1 MLLAGSRVP
10 TRHALASYPEGVRVL
25 AYILRRLL
33 QVIPVFFGATLLI
46 YFMVF
51 AMPGDPILALFGD
64 RTPNPTLLAQI
75 REQYHLDDPFLVQY
89 FYYITGV
96 LQGDFGVSFSGQPV
110 GEILLR
116 TFPVTARLAIM
127 ALVIEFT
134 LAIIIGTVSALRKGK
149 LFDNTSLVVA
159 LIFVAVPIFVLAF
172 LAQYFLAIQLGWFRP
187 TVGAQNGWFDLLL
200 PAIVLGVSLY
210 ATSMRLMRA
219 STIDTLN
226 QDWVR
231 TAYSKGL
238 SRRRVVPVHVVRNS
252 LLPVI
257 TNSATNFGVLLVGAT
272 VTEGIFNVPGVG
284 NTLYQAIQRQEGP
297 TVVSFV
303 TVFVVVYVLVNLVVD
318 LLYGLL
324 DPRIRY
330 AK

>member
-1 MLLAGSRVP
+1 MLGYIVRRV
-10 TRHALASYPEGVRVL
+10 
-25 AYILRRLL
+25 L

-64 RTPNPTLLAQI
+64 RTPNPALLETI
-75 REQYHLDDPFLVQY
+75 REQYHLNDPFIVQY

-96 LQGDFGVSFSGQPV
+96 FQGDFGVSFSGQPV
-110 GEILLR
+110 SEVLAR
-116 TFPVTARLAIM
+116 TFPVTIRLA
-127 ALVIEFT
+127 ALAIAIELV
-134 LAIIIGTVSALRKGK
+134 LAIIIGTVSGLRKGK
-149 LFDNTSLVVA
+149 FFDNASLVIA
-159 LIFVAVPIFVLAF
+159 LVFVAVPVFVLAF

-187 TVGAQNGWFDLLL
+187 TVGGQNGWMDLWL
-200 PAIVLGVSLY
+200 PAIVLGLSLY
-210 ATSMRLMRA
+210 ATSMRLTRA
-219 STIDTLN
+219 SVIDTLN

-238 SRRRVVPVHVVRNS
+238 SRRRVIPVHVLRNS
-252 LLPVI
+252 LIPVI
-257 TNSATNFGVLLVGAT
+257 TNTATNFGVLLVGAT

-284 NTLYQAIQRQEGP
+284 NVLFEAVRRQEGP

-303 TVFVVVYVLVNLVVD
+303 TVFVIVYVLVNLVID

-330 AK
+330 AQ

>member
-1 MLLAGSRVP
+1 V
-10 TRHALASYPEGVRVL
+10 AS
-25 AYILRRLL
+25 YILRRLL

-64 RTPNPTLLAQI
+64 RTPNPNLLEQI
-75 REQYHLDDPFLVQY
+75 REQYHLNDPFIVQY
-89 FYYITGV
+89 FYYILGV
-96 LQGDFGVSFSGQPV
+96 FQGDFGVSFSGQPV
-110 GEILLR
+110 ADVLAR
-116 TFPVTARLAIM
+116 TFPVTLRLAVM
-127 ALVIEFT
+127 AIAIELV
-134 LAIIIGTVSALRKGK
+134 LAIIIGTVSGIRKGK
-149 LFDNTSLVVA
+149 VFDNTSLVIA

-187 TVGAQNGWFDLLL
+187 TVGAQNDWGDLWL
-200 PAIVLGVSLY
+200 PAIVLGLSLY
-210 ATSMRLMRA
+210 ATSMRLTRA
-219 STIDTLN
+219 SVIDTLN

-238 SRRRVVPVHVVRNS
+238 PRRRVVPVHVLRNS

-257 TNSATNFGVLLVGAT
+257 TNSATNFGVLMVGAT

-284 NTLYQAIQRQEGP
+284 QTLYSAVTRQEGP

-303 TVFVVVYVLVNLVVD
+303 TVFVIFYVLVNLVVD

>member
-1 MLLAGSRVP
+1 MLV
-10 TRHALASYPEGVRVL
+10 
-25 AYILRRLL
+25 YILRRLL

-64 RTPNPTLLAQI
+64 RTPNPNLLAQI
-75 REQYHLDDPFLVQY
+75 RAQYHLDDPFLVQY
-89 FYYITGV
+89 WYYITGV

-110 GEILLR
+110 SEVLAR
-116 TFPVTARLAIM
+116 TFPVTLRLGVMAI
-127 ALVIEFT
+127 AIELT
-134 LAIIIGTVSALRKGK
+134 LAVIIGTVSALRKGK
-149 LFDNTSLVVA
+149 IFDNASLIIA
-159 LIFVAVPIFVLAF
+159 LVFVAIPVFVLAF
-172 LAQYFLAIQLGWFRP
+172 LAQYFLAIQLSWFRP
-187 TVGAQNGWFDLLL
+187 TVGAQNGWMDLWL
-200 PAIVLGVSLY
+200 PALVLGFSLY
-210 ATSMRLMRA
+210 ATSMRLTRA
-219 STIDTLN
+219 SVIDTLN

-238 SRRRVVPVHVVRNS
+238 PRRRVIPVHVMRNS
-252 LLPVI
+252 LIPVI
-257 TNSATNFGVLLVGAT
+257 TNSATNFGVLMVGAT

-284 NTLYQAIQRQEGP
+284 NTLYQATIRQEGP

-303 TVFVVVYVLVNLVVD
+303 TVFVIIYVLVNLVVD
-318 LLYGLL
+318 LFYGLL

>member
-1 MLLAGSRVP
+1 MAN
-10 TRHALASYPEGVRVL
+10 
-25 AYILRRLL
+25 YILRRIL

-51 AMPGDPILALFGD
+51 AMPGDPIAALFGD
-64 RTPNPTLLAQI
+64 RPPNPALLAQI
-75 REQYHLDDPFLVQY
+75 RAQYHLDDPFIVQY
-89 FYYITGV
+89 FYYILGV
-96 LQGDFGVSFSGQPV
+96 FQGDFGVSYSGQQV
-110 GEILLR
+110 SEVLAR
-116 TFPVTARLAIM
+116 TFPVTLRLAVM
-127 ALVIEFT
+127 AIAIELI
-134 LAIIIGTVSALRKGK
+134 LAVVIGTISGLRKGK
-149 LFDNTSLVVA
+149 VFDNTSLVVA
-159 LIFVAVPIFVLAF
+159 LTFVGVPVFVLAF
-172 LAQYFLAIQLGWFRP
+172 LGQYFLAIQLGWFRA

-200 PAIVLGVSLY
+200 PAVVLGLSLY
-210 ATSMRLMRA
+210 ATSMRLTRA
-219 STIDTLN
+219 SVIDTLN

-238 SRRRVVPVHVVRNS
+238 SRRRVIPVHVLRNS
-252 LLPVI
+252 LIPTI
-257 TNSATNFGVLLVGAT
+257 TNTATNFGVLLVGAT

-284 NTLYQAIQRQEGP
+284 NTLYQATIRQEGP

-303 TVFVVVYVLVNLVVD
+303 TVFVIVYVLVNLVVD

>member
-1 MLLAGSRVP
+1 MFG
-10 TRHALASYPEGVRVL
+10 
-25 AYILRRLL
+25 YILRRLL

-51 AMPGDPILALFGD
+51 ALPGDPIIALFGD
-64 RTPNPTLLAQI
+64 KTPNPAVVEQLRA
-75 REQYHLDDPFLVQY
+75 QYHLDQPFIVQY
-89 FYYITGV
+89 FYYITGIF
-96 LQGDFGVSFSGQPV
+96 QGNLGSTFSGQSV
-110 GEILLR
+110 NDVLAR
-116 TFPVTARLAIM
+116 TLPVTARLAVM
-127 ALVIEFT
+127 AIAIEFT

-149 LFDNTSLVVA
+149 LFDNTMLIIA
-159 LIFVAVPIFVLAF
+159 LIFVALPIFVLSF
-172 LAQYFLAIQLGWFRP
+172 LAQYFLAIQWGWFKP
-187 TVGAQNGWFDLLL
+187 TVGAQNDWGDLWL
-200 PAIVLGVSLY
+200 PAIVLGLSLY
-210 ATSMRLMRA
+210 ATSMRLMR
-219 STIDTLN
+219 SSVFDTLN

-238 SRRRVVPVHVVRNS
+238 PRRRVIPVHVLRNS
-252 LLPVI
+252 LIPVI

-284 NTLYQAIQRQEGP
+284 NTLFQAIQRGEGP

-303 TVFVVVYVLVNLVVD
+303 TVFVILYVLVNLLID

-330 AK
+330 V